1 MDKETLK
8 AKKTIDTLIEY
19 AQMVKEYAQM
29 VKVLKAKD
37 MWYVMCRDI
46 GNNKPSTIQ
55 IRKWVEGKYKKK
67 KID

>member
-8 AKKTIDTLIEY
+8 AKKTIDTLI
-19 AQMVKEYAQM
+19 EYAQM